1 MRSTFNHPLSPT
13 SGEKR
18 LLVAA
23 LAVGLAGGVI
33 IFAIVTQMGDNKAL
47 LRSLTGADLWFVA
60 AGVLGSLCA
69 LYIGRDWF
77 GHRGLRGTLKA
88 VAGIL
93 SISFMGTIIGGTL
106 ALPFYGTMFGPM
118 MFGVTLAAYPVL
130 ALIWL
135 NALVAAHLLFMI
147 WRREIWCRER
157 DSSFERLPLS
167 VTVFAAR
174 QPTADARQNWLT
186 PKLDRA
192 KRRA

>member
-18 LLVAA
+18 LLAAA

-33 IFAIVTQMGDNKAL
+33 SFAIVTQMGDNKAL

-157 DSSFERLPLS
+157 DSSFERLPRS

>member
-18 LLVAA
+18 LLAAA

-33 IFAIVTQMGDNKAL
+33 SFAIVTRMGDNKAL

-157 DSSFERLPLS
+157 DSSFERLPRS

>member
-18 LLVAA
+18 LLAAA

-47 LRSLTGADLWFVA
+47 LRSLTGADLWFVV

-135 NALVAAHLLFMI
+135 NALVAVHLLFMI

-157 DSSFERLPLS
+157 DSSFERLPRS

>member
-18 LLVAA
+18 LLAAA

-33 IFAIVTQMGDNKAL
+33 SFAIVTRMGDNKAL

-69 LYIGRDWF
+69 LYIGSDWF

-93 SISFMGTIIGGTL
+93 SISLMGATISGTL
-106 ALPFYGTMFGPM
+106 ALTFYGTMFCPM

-157 DSSFERLPLS
+157 DSSFERLPRS

>member
-1 MRSTFNHPLSPT
+1 MTDSTMRSTFDHPLSRA
-13 SGEKR
+13 SGERR
-18 LLVAA
+18 LLAAA

-69 LYIGRDWF
+69 LYVGRDWF

-93 SISFMGTIIGGTL
+93 SISFMSTIIGGTL

-147 WRREIWCRER
+147 WCRER
-157 DSSFERLPLS
+157 DSSFERLPRS

>member
-18 LLVAA
+18 LLAAA

-69 LYIGRDWF
+69 LYIGSDWF

-157 DSSFERLPLS
+157 DSSFERLPRS

>member
-18 LLVAA
+18 LLAA
-23 LAVGLAGGVI
+23 APAVGLAGGVI
-33 IFAIVTQMGDNKAL
+33 SFAIVTQMGDNKAL

-69 LYIGRDWF
+69 LYIGSDWF

-157 DSSFERLPLS
+157 DSSFERLPRS

>member
-1 MRSTFNHPLSPT
+1 
-13 SGEKR
+13 
-18 LLVAA
+18 
-23 LAVGLAGGVI
+23 
-33 IFAIVTQMGDNKAL
+33 
-47 LRSLTGADLWFVA
+47 
-60 AGVLGSLCA
+60 
-69 LYIGRDWF
+69 
-77 GHRGLRGTLKA
+77 
-88 VAGIL
+88 
-93 SISFMGTIIGGTL
+93 
-106 ALPFYGTMFGPM
+106 
-118 MFGVTLAAYPVL
+118 VL

-157 DSSFERLPLS
+157 DSSFERLPRS

>member
-18 LLVAA
+18 LLAAA

-47 LRSLTGADLWFVA
+47 LRSLTGADLWFVV

-157 DSSFERLPLS
+157 DSSFERLPRS